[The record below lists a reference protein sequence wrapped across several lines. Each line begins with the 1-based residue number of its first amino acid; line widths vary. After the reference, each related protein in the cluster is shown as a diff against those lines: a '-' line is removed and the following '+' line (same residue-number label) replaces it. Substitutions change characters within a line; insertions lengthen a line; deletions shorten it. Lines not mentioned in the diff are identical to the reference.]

1 MELESVRSL
10 KGQLLAQGLTRKV
23 VTRKDLPI
31 RAAVVASA
39 VPAALPPPPI
49 ALGIEGRGGDF
60 KLAVRITAISP
71 GIQASLDAIK
81 IAARGEVSIRSV
93 GRIVKQQLTTRVRPL
108 AIGYSVGHVNITAGT
123 IGCFVSS
130 QLPGEPGDFILS
142 NNHVLADENRAQP
155 GDEIVQPGPAD
166 GGQSPGDLLADLR
179 RFVPLTLTGKNDID
193 AAAALV
199 VEGIAVD
206 ALTLQ
211 GLGALA
217 GVRETPLESGET
229 VWKLGRTTGLT
240 QGTVTATE
248 VDDLAVGYDIGT
260 VVFDNQ
266 VEIGPAVAGQT
277 FSMGGDSGSLIVDAQ
292 RFAVALLFAGNDV
305 DATYANPIVAVFSGL
320 QVRL

>member
-23 VTRKDLPI
+23 VTRRDLPT

-93 GRIVKQQLTTRVRPL
+93 GRVVKQQLTTRVRPL
-108 AIGYSVGHVNITAGT
+108 SIGYSVGHVKITAGT

-142 NNHVLADENRAQP
+142 NNHVLADENRARP

-166 GGQSPGDLLADLR
+166 GGQSPGDVVADLS

-229 VWKLGRTTGLT
+229 VWKVGRTTGLT

-260 VVFDNQ
+260 LVFDNQ
-266 VEIGPAVAGQT
+266 VEIGPAVAGQP

-305 DATYANPIVAVFSGL
+305 DATYANPIAAVFSGL
-320 QVRL
+320 RVRL